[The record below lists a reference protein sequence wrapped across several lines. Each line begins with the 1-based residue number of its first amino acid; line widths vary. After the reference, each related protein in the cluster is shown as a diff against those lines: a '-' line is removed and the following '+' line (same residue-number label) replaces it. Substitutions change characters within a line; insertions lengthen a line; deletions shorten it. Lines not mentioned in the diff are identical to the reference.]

1 MSTGG
6 NIWTTLFGRSVVTW
20 LWGTLVTRLHV
31 VVSLVVQVAV
41 VIGVAVAVHRFALLD
56 EKKSMWL
63 ACGLIAAVLAAEC
76 AFHARSPIDATV
88 MKAAQEPDERCK
100 PTTNG
105 TYPVLSLPQEKH
117 RSSVRSPVNPVCEQR
132 RGCEKCCVLRALICL
147 FVCLFVCLS
156 SVNANNPPADKRNRV
171 FCFHVC
177 RSLHST
183 SYARTIFYLHATF
196 TTPPHSR
203 LQINY
208 CRARYWVCSMKT
220 SYMSHQYVSIRL
232 LMSNA
237 HDRIAIIA
245 E

>member
-1 MSTGG
+1 VYNHHCVAHAHDTRYRCAHNVYNHHCVAHAHDTRYRCVLATDNDTVPQRYFGIAALACAAGAVILYAHMSTGG

-63 ACGLIAAVLAAEC
+63 ACGLIVAVLAAEC

-100 PTTNG
+100 PTING
-105 TYPVLSLPQEKH
+105 TYPVLSLPEEKH

-132 RGCEKCCVLRALICL
+132 RGCEKCCVLRAL
-147 FVCLFVCLS
+147 VCLCVCLS
-156 SVNANNPPADKRNRV
+156 SVNANNPPAQ
-171 FCFHVC
+171 C
-177 RSLHST
+177 
-183 SYARTIFYLHATF
+183 
-196 TTPPHSR
+196 
-203 LQINY
+203 
-208 CRARYWVCSMKT
+208 
-220 SYMSHQYVSIRL
+220 
-232 LMSNA
+232 
-237 HDRIAIIA
+237 
-245 E
+245 